1 MMITRRRSPEESHES
16 RGSPMVASSAVV
28 QDAEVEVQTAVQHF
42 WTLLSILH
50 RILLIRKLRTRS
62 IIIFFTHQRTS
73 EGIIKLMISQRKMI
87 IGGRKGSE
95 CSLNSENSL
104 TSALNTSVRSS
115 PASLCAS
122 LLRIWRDKVNA
133 SHMDLKTGFPQS
145 TEASSTA
152 LRHARTLT
160 RNTAVSS
167 RVARLTEPRSC

>member
-1 MMITRRRSPEESHES
+1 MHPPDYLNGSTYLYSNMMITGGDRPKNLNES

-87 IGGRKGSE
+87 IGSGKCTE
-95 CSLNSENSL
+95 CS
-104 TSALNTSVRSS
+104 
-115 PASLCAS
+115 
-122 LLRIWRDKVNA
+122 
-133 SHMDLKTGFPQS
+133 
-145 TEASSTA
+145 
-152 LRHARTLT
+152 
-160 RNTAVSS
+160 
-167 RVARLTEPRSC
+167 